1 MKGSEVRAIKN
12 LLSRRQQSDETV
24 SSYVT
29 ELRALAQ
36 LTSLST
42 FIDTASNENAEDYI
56 LAAML
61 ALGVKSRTA
70 QQRLLREEALLLKQF
85 INLASAVESAEVDQH
100 VIASSKVGT
109 VAQRGSKPPAR
120 GTKRESTQTARGRS
134 HSRTRAPNNVCMRCG
149 RSGRHEVPDKCPA
162 IHSVCN
168 KCGKKGHFARICQA
182 TSGVTTKVSTVSFAT
197 TTPTGN
203 TCKTVPMQSCMKQ
216 PNTSAI
222 RSAEPATSVTDGW
235 NFNLRFLLPNGQEF
249 VLPTK
254 IDTGARPHL
263 SQAQSTITISQHFL
277 YSLHQQ
283 PWSTL
288 MAQLFRAYAALSK
301 RQSPTKDVP
310 PS

>member
-1 MKGSEVRAIKN
+1 MDSDSDDADTPAQIAAIPNMAITSTFVGRPPAPFLETPDSDKESWNVWIKSWDNYLVVLSALFPGAIPDSVKNAMLLNALGTEGFRLATSDPILADPTASYTAVKAAATRLFSVKGSEVRAIKN

-70 QQRLLREEALLLKQF
+70 QQRLLREEALSLKQF

-168 KCGKKGHFARICQA
+168 KCGKKDI
-182 TSGVTTKVSTVSFAT
+182 S
-197 TTPTGN
+197 
-203 TCKTVPMQSCMKQ
+203 
-216 PNTSAI
+216 
-222 RSAEPATSVTDGW
+222 PASV
-235 NFNLRFLLPNGQEF
+235 RQQVVLLQKF
-249 VLPTK
+249 
-254 IDTGARPHL
+254 
-263 SQAQSTITISQHFL
+263 
-277 YSLHQQ
+277 
-283 PWSTL
+283 
-288 MAQLFRAYAALSK
+288 
-301 RQSPTKDVP
+301 P
-310 PS
+310 P

>member
-1 MKGSEVRAIKN
+1 MLSALSPGAIPDSVKNAMLLNALGTEGFRLATSDPILSDPTASYTAVKAAATRLFSVKGSEVRVIKN

-70 QQRLLREEALLLKQF
+70 QQRLLREEALSLKQF
-85 INLASAVESAEVDQH
+85 INLASAVESTEVDQH

-197 TTPTGN
+197 TTPIGN

-216 PNTSAI
+216 PNDIGYSA
-222 RSAEPATSVTDGW
+222 G
-235 NFNLRFLLPNGQEF
+235 LP
-249 VLPTK
+249 LP
-254 IDTGARPHL
+254 
-263 SQAQSTITISQHFL
+263 
-277 YSLHQQ
+277 
-283 PWSTL
+283 
-288 MAQLFRAYAALSK
+288 
-301 RQSPTKDVP
+301 
-310 PS
+310 